1 MKNISHDNGLIIFIA
16 RSFSRFLKKTNIFV
30 MQYVD
35 KRENNAV
42 WRSGMNCETWSQ
54 HGWEVLEV
62 LRIMNSLTI
71 PWHLSKFNQLR
82 WTFPVCSV
90 FFYSRPSNLM
100 AYISNLKKT
109 LKWQVSRGVLTF
121 LSAISPPGLGLWNAP
136 VKPSTSILRW
146 VPKAP
151 PWFWPE
157 WLRPLWS
164 Y

>member
-16 RSFSRFLKKTNIFV
+16 RSFSRFLKKTNILV

-54 HGWEVLEV
+54 HWWEVLEV

-100 AYISNLKKT
+100 AYISTLKKT
-109 LKWQVSRGVLTF
+109 LSDRCQEESWPLCLPSLLQDWAFGMPQSSLPPLFWGE
-121 LSAISPPGLGLWNAP
+121 SP
-136 VKPSTSILRW
+136 
-146 VPKAP
+146 
-151 PWFWPE
+151 
-157 WLRPLWS
+157 RPHHGS
-164 Y
+164 DQND